1 MQLIFF
7 KVKTLLN
14 SAFNPPMW
22 IPPYKFI
29 TTRDLKFYDK
39 KYCVTAGKNLT
50 CSVRGEPSGRELPSL
65 CDTRIWVVLQ
75 SGYAA
80 AEGNIMASVKNS
92 KTCLWKVTILADW
105 NLWGPPTAA
114 KIPFKMI
121 NKWLKYACKRNFW
134 QNQAF
139 RFNFVNFWPSEL
151 FISNMI

>member
-1 MQLIFF
+1 MWEPFSVLDSWCFILKLLKMQKSSTHSDDWAMTCRWSSKGVCNYATPPFL
-7 KVKTLLN
+7 T
-14 SAFNPPMW
+14 SA
-22 IPPYKFI
+22 
-29 TTRDLKFYDK
+29 
-39 KYCVTAGKNLT
+39 CNLT
-50 CSVRGEPSGRELPSL
+50 TC
-65 CDTRIWVVLQ
+65 IWVVLQ

-121 NKWLKYACKRNFW
+121 NKWLKYACKRHFW